1 MKSIEKRTLE
11 SVIAGGVLFAVT
23 FIQSIVLVPLF
34 LQYWGGERYGVWLT
48 LYGFVMLM
56 RSLDAGH
63 QTYVGNEFNKMFHID
78 KAKAQQILGSSVKVA
93 FLLGGAEL
101 LIYLLI
107 IFFGQHKRFVG
118 FDLENYPVST
128 GIIAFLL
135 MWLLVGSVGGI
146 LVRVILPMGAYA
158 KSVYLNIGI
167 KVAETVCIAV
177 CVIFNTSINTLSICI
192 ALCWLFYTLYLF
204 AFVKK
209 LMPDFYPWW
218 IGGNWSL
225 GIKNLTKSTAF
236 TFNNFVEQFNSNGVL
251 IAVSSIVGVEKVP
264 AFSTIRTLTNV
275 FSQATSIVLN
285 PLVPDLIRFH
295 FTNQKEK
302 LIDLITTN
310 WFVGALLINFPI
322 MLITPMIKSLFFWWT
337 NGSVPFDSGLFY
349 TLSFSV
355 ALLNHGK
362 IFVLFFTC
370 INQLQ
375 VITAIT
381 TSRFLVLIIVGTAF
395 LTKWGLHSIGW
406 AFLVSEILASICL
419 PFFFFFRKG
428 QFQVFNISKV
438 ITFSLPTLL
447 LGFFFIAAFYFE
459 SDIWYLLT
467 ASVIINIGLSFLL
480 WHCLSSSVKDRL
492 LMNKI
497 KIPWFTK

>member
-118 FDLENYPVST
+118 FDLESYPVST
-128 GIIAFLL
+128 GIVAFLL
-135 MWLLVGSVGGI
+135 MWLVVGSVGGI

-167 KVAETVCIAV
+167 KVTETVCIAV
-177 CVIFNTSINTLSICI
+177 CVIINTSINTLSICI

-204 AFVKK
+204 AFVRK

-218 IGGNWSL
+218 SGGNWSVGL
-225 GIKNLTKSTAF
+225 RNLSKSTAF
-236 TFNNFVEQFNSNGVL
+236 TFSNFVEQFNLSGVL
-251 IAVSSIVGVEKVP
+251 IVISNITGAANVSL
-264 AFSTIRTLTNV
+264 FSTTRTVTNV
-275 FSQATSIVLN
+275 FTQSTTIVLN
-285 PLVPDLIRFH
+285 PMVPDFIKLQVTGRFADLKELI
-295 FTNQKEK
+295 KA
-302 LIDLITTN
+302 N
-310 WFVGALLINFPI
+310 WLVSSLAFNLPLMI
-322 MLITPMIKSLFFWWT
+322 LTPFMTSLFEMWT
-337 NGSVPFDSGLFY
+337 RNTLRFDVSLFL
-349 TLSFSV
+349 TMAFGV
-355 ALLNHGK
+355 ALLNYGRALNTLITSVNDLK
-362 IFVLFFTC
+362 ATMAMTLARFLIVAASAPALLWWLGISYVGWSFVLAELFSSVIFPIYRCFNNYVYKDLNLQIIDIVISLTSTVLLGLFF
-370 INQLQ
+370 
-375 VITAIT
+375 
-381 TSRFLVLIIVGTAF
+381 VLYCFVD
-395 LTKWGLHSIGW
+395 S
-406 AFLVSEILASICL
+406 
-419 PFFFFFRKG
+419 
-428 QFQVFNISKV
+428 
-438 ITFSLPTLL
+438 TLL
-447 LGFFFIAAFYFE
+447 LLPSILLLLLGVALQWTHI
-459 SDIWYLLT
+459 SKDI
-467 ASVIINIGLSFLL
+467 
-480 WHCLSSSVKDRL
+480 KRRL
-492 LMNKI
+492 LNLLSI
-497 KIPWFTK
+497 AF